1 MYKKRENK
9 AKKQK
14 FGRRR
19 DTITDLWIK
28 NPSPYRLRYGGLAA
42 SI

>member
-19 DTITDLWIK
+19 DTILGPLDKKSNALPTEQ
-28 NPSPYRLRYGGLAA
+28 
-42 SI
+42 